1 MKVAVYPGSFDPI
14 TNGHLDIIERSSKV
28 FDKVLVGV
36 LVNPEKEGLFTIE
49 ERVKLIERTI
59 KPYSN
64 VYVKSFNGLLVDFM
78 RENNSNVM
86 VKGLRSVADF
96 EYELQM
102 SLINKKLDPN
112 VETVCMMTSSE
123 FSFLSSTS
131 IKQVALLGGCIKGL
145 VPDEIAKD
153 VSKKIAS
160 RKINQHL

>member
-1 MKVAVYPGSFDPI
+1 MKVAVYPGSFDPV
-14 TNGHLDIIERSSKV
+14 TNGHLDIIDRSSKV

-49 ERVKLIERTI
+49 ERVKLIERII

-131 IKQVALLGGCIKGL
+131 IKQVAFLGGCINGL
-145 VPDEIAKD
+145 VPDEIVKD
-153 VSKKIAS
+153 VSKKVAS